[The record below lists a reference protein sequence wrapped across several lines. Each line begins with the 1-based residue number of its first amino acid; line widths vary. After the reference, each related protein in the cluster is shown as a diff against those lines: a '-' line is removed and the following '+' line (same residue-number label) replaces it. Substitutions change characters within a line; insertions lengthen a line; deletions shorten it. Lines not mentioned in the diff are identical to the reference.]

1 MIRTAFVSSYPPRHC
16 GVATFTHNL
25 AAAVG
30 GREIVALHA
39 ADLPTPYPLEVHHR
53 IRRDDPDDY
62 TRTARTLR
70 ACADIVSIQHD
81 FGIWGGDAGSSVL
94 DFAQA
99 LDVPAVVTLHS
110 VIAQPSPGQRRVLS
124 ELLRGMAAT
133 VVMSRSAAT
142 LLTEVYG
149 ADPLRVDLIPH
160 GIPDLPLVD
169 AATVKPAVGLAGRD
183 VLLSFGL
190 MAPGKG
196 YETALAA
203 LPAIVRDRPNTTY
216 VILGAT
222 HPDVL
227 RRDGE
232 AHRES
237 LVALV
242 AKLGMGGHVMFVDR
256 FVGRVELT
264 RWLEAADVILTPYR
278 DLTQTVAGTLS
289 YAMAAGRP
297 VISTPFAHA
306 AELVA
311 KGTGVLVAP
320 AAPAE
325 LATAVLELLGDPET
339 LAAMGRRAHEH
350 SRPMTWWHVAAQYRS
365 LFGRVVASP
374 ARSRPAVLPFALNA

>member
-1 MIRTAFVSSYPPRHC
+1 MIRTAFVASYPPRHC

-53 IRRDDPDDY
+53 IRRDDPEDY
-62 TRTARTLR
+62 IRTATSLR
-70 ACADIVSIQHD
+70 ACADVVSIQHD
-81 FGIWGGDAGSSVL
+81 FGIWGGEDGDSVL
-94 DFAQA
+94 AFAGA
-99 LDVPAVVTLHS
+99 LAMPAVATLHA
-110 VIAQPSPGQRRVLS
+110 VLGAPSPRQRLVLA
-124 ELLRGMAAT
+124 ELVRGMAAT
-133 VVMSRSAAT
+133 VVMSRSAAAV
-142 LLTEVYG
+142 LTAVYG
-149 ADPLRVDLIPH
+149 VDPLRVEVIPH

-169 AATVKPAVGLAGRD
+169 SATVKPAVGMAGRD

-196 YETALAA
+196 FEVALAA
-203 LPAIVRDRPNTTY
+203 LPAIVEARPNATY

-222 HPDVL
+222 HPDVI

-232 AHRES
+232 AYRES

-242 AKLGMGGHVMFVDR
+242 DQLGMGGHVTFVDR

-264 RWLEAADVILTPYR
+264 RWLEAADVILTPYL
-278 DLTQTVAGTLS
+278 DLAQSAAGTLS

-306 AELVA
+306 AELLA
-311 KGTGVLVAP
+311 NGTGVLVPP
-320 AAPAE
+320 AAPAA
-325 LATAVLELLGDPET
+325 LAAAVVALLDDPGT

-350 SRPMTWWHVAAQYRS
+350 SRTMTWWEVAAKYRS

-374 ARSRPAVLPFALNA
+374 ARRRPSIEAIALNA